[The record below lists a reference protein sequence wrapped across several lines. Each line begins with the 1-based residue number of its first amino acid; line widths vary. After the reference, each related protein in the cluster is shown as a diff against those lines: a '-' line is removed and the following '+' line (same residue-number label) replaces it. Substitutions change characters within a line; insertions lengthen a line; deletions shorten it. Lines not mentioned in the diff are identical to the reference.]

1 MGKISSFKDVSS
13 ILHTENNALEIQFLN
28 LELDR
33 KKFRIFPILDNK
45 VQCFP
50 VFMMESKI
58 TLLNLVPSM
67 GNRREGVKTIL
78 GVRVNF
84 CSLNYE
90 GNISKLR

>member
-28 LELDR
+28 LEKL
-33 KKFRIFPILDNK
+33 F
-45 VQCFP
+45 
-50 VFMMESKI
+50 FMMESKI

-67 GNRREGVKTIL
+67 GNIKRREGVKTIL